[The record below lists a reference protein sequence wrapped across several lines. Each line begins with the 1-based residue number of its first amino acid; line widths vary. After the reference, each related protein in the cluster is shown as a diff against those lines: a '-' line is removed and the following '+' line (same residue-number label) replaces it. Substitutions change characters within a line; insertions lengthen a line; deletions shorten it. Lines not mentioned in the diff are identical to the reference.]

1 MEIKRGEWETDEDY
15 ATRVAFCEE
24 QYKRNTK
31 EKNKIAKLSN
41 QELAQK
47 LKETQ
52 YHCGVLGIYEWYMNE
67 AIQRLCAISD

>member
-15 ATRVAFCEE
+15 AIRAAFCKE
-24 QYKRNTK
+24 QYERNTK

-47 LKETQ
+47 LEETK
-52 YHCGVLGIYEWYMNE
+52 YNCYVLGVYEWYMDE
-67 AIQRLCAISD
+67 AIQRLCAVSD